1 MRAYHLAKRADTR
14 EQPRKRPRRAER
26 LERHAAQMR
35 ERPEARLTAA
45 IRRRVKEY
53 WDSMTP
59 DERRAKTAAARR
71 AR

>member
-1 MRAYHLAKRADTR
+1 MRAFHLAKR
-14 EQPRKRPRRAER
+14 EQAKPRKQPRRAER

-53 WDSMTP
+53 WDAMTP

-71 AR
+71 RRKP